1 MELSFFEILLY
12 AFAIVFSIAVV
23 VLTFKLIALCDKFDE
38 LLKIYRRQAGV
49 REYNG
54 KLHPIDEDGNIIN
67 STKK

>member
-67 STKK
+67 PR